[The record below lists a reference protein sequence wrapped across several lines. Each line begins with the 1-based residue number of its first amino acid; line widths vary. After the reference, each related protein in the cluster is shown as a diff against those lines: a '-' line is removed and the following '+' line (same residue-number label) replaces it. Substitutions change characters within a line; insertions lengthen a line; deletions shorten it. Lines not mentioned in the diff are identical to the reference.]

1 MNLVRA
7 DAADLRVVAG
17 RVHDSRR
24 VGVRPDVCTRL
35 RLDRL
40 VDRPAARTAGEV
52 PDPTAGERRGVGFR
66 LQVLRVRVP
75 VTDPDDGASEREER
89 GKQQREHDDHLSALA
104 PESAGVA
111 CAYDVHATT
120 PVRCDASCSSR
131 MVALP
136 RRLSV
141 PRFMIARKLYG
152 AFRSTRIGV
161 PTDPTGV
168 DGSPSSG

>member
-1 MNLVRA
+1 MFAR
-7 DAADLRVVAG
+7 DAADLRVVAR

-24 VGVRPDVCTRL
+24 VGVRPYVGTRL

-52 PDPTAGERRGVGFR
+52 PDTTAGERRGVGLG

-75 VTDPDDGASEREER
+75 VTDPDDRACEREEH
-89 GKQQREHDDHLSALA
+89 GKQEREHDDHLSALA

-111 CAYDVHATT
+111 CAYGVHAAT
-120 PVRCDASCSSR
+120 PVRCDASCSRR

-136 RRLSV
+136 WRLSV
-141 PRFMIARKLYG
+141 PSFMIARKLYG
-152 AFRSTRIGV
+152 ASRSTRIGV
-161 PTDPTGV
+161 PTVPTAV